1 MTPEIISR
9 AVLGLVMAAISCI
22 LGIVVLAA
30 TGRQTEASLTALATL
45 GSGSA
50 GALAGLLTAVATP
63 GAIIGGR
70 RATDPHPVPV
80 EAIDEVVHAQDA
92 KAS

>member
-1 MTPEIISR
+1 MTPDIIGR
-9 AVLGLVMAAISCI
+9 AVFGLVLASLACI
-22 LGIVVLAA
+22 TGIVVLAA

-50 GALAGLLTAVATP
+50 GALAGLLTAVAAP

-70 RATDPHPVPV
+70 RATDPHPVPIEKVV
-80 EAIDEVVHAQDA
+80 EAQE
-92 KAS
+92 SGLP

>member
-9 AVLGLVMAAISCI
+9 AVFGLVLAALTCI
-22 LGIVVLAA
+22 IGIVVLAA
-30 TGRQTEASLTALATL
+30 TGKQTEASLTALATL

-70 RATDPHPVPV
+70 RASDPKPVPA
-80 EAIDEVVHAQDA
+80 EAIDEVVHAQEA